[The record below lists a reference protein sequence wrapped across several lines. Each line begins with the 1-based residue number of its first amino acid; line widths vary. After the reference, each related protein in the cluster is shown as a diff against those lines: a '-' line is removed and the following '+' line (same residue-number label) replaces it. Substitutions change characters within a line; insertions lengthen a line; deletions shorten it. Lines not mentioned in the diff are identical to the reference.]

1 MCLASIAMISIV
13 MMRNEKKIMQ
23 IIVPTVEA
31 IQAVGEALGA
41 AAQPG
46 DLVMLN
52 GPLGAG
58 KTTMTQGIARALGVQ
73 GRVKSPTF
81 VIAQI
86 HRGHISCGTGLDLV
100 HVDAYRLN
108 SMDELDALDLDTT
121 LDEALTVVEWGA
133 GKTEVLSDDRLE
145 IAIKRPEGGSEG
157 EEPEDLY
164 DDAPRVLIFTA
175 YGTRSH
181 ELASAVQASPV
192 VQELL
197 AQSV

>member
-1 MCLASIAMISIV
+1 MMSIV
-13 MMRNEKKIMQ
+13 MMGIVIMRSEKKIMQ

-58 KTTMTQGIARALGVQ
+58 KTTMTQGIARALGVH
-73 GRVKSPTF
+73 GRVQSPTF

-86 HRGHISCGTGLDLV
+86 HRGDISCGTGLDLV

-133 GKTEVLSDDRLE
+133 GKTEVLSADRLE

-175 YGTRSH
+175 YGTRSR
-181 ELASAVQASPV
+181 ELASAVQASPA

-197 AQSV
+197 AQSM

>member
-1 MCLASIAMISIV
+1 
-13 MMRNEKKIMQ
+13 MQ
-23 IIVPTVEA
+23 ITVPTVEA

-73 GRVKSPTF
+73 GRVQSPTF

-86 HRGHISCGTGLDLV
+86 HRGHTSQSAPLDLV

-121 LDEALTVVEWGA
+121 LDEALTVVEWGE
-133 GKTEVLSDDRLE
+133 GKTEVLSSDRLE
-145 IAIKRPEGGSEG
+145 IAIQRPQGGDAG
-157 EEPEDLY
+157 DEPEDLY
-164 DDAPRVLIFTA
+164 DDAPRLLIFTPH
-175 YGTRSH
+175 GSRS
-181 ELASAVQASPV
+181 SALVAAVEAAPV
-192 VQELL
+192 VRELL
-197 AQSV
+197 DQSVQ